1 MNPKA
6 VKEAR
11 VALAAAEEAYRNDA
25 DAYLV
30 RDRAYVAI
38 RTSEL
43 AQVLAQTEHERLAR
57 AQEPGKAADV
67 RERLSEAERKIDETE
82 ATSADVPAQA
92 EPMGATVPVVTA
104 ALSVR
109 DEPRGTVI
117 TVPAQVLF
125 ASDRADFLPGATTRL
140 MPVAETLSEEKGGNI
155 VVESS
160 TDSVGAP
167 IDVGLSLRRADHVRN
182 FLVTHDVP
190 AERVSVAGVDDSGPA
205 ANGVTLPEPAAR
217 PPIIVSLRTPSP

>member
-1 MNPKA
+1 
-6 VKEAR
+6 
-11 VALAAAEEAYRNDA
+11 VALAAAEEAYRTDA

-30 RDRAYVAI
+30 YDRAYIAI

-43 AQVLAQTEHERLAR
+43 AQVLAQTEREKLAR

-82 ATSADVPAQA
+82 AASADVPAEA
-92 EPMGATVPVVTA
+92 EPAGETVPVVTG
-104 ALSVR
+104 ALAVR

-140 MPVAETLSEEKGGNI
+140 KPVAETLSEERNGKI
-155 VVESS
+155 VVESC

-167 IDVGLSLRRADHVRN
+167 IDVGLSLRRADHVRD

-190 AERVSVAGVDDSGPA
+190 AERVSVAGVDESGPA
-205 ANGVTLPEPAAR
+205 ANAATLPEPAAH
-217 PPIIVSLRTPSP
+217 PPIIVSLRTPAP